1 MCILDGAHRL
11 KGDALCALAPL
22 LQALAAL
29 SIPGVVGVCVCVHQ
43 CVCVSTSVCVCVSVC
58 RSVCVCVC
66 DTTGLIHLDTEG
78 LIRSCTP
85 AY

>member
-29 SIPGVVGVCVCVHQ
+29 SIPGVVGVCVCVYISV
-43 CVCVSTSVCVCVSVC
+43 CVCVYISVCVCVSVC
-58 RSVCVCVC
+58 RSVCVCV
-66 DTTGLIHLDTEG
+66 TQQ
-78 LIRSCTP
+78 
-85 AY
+85 A